1 MKRILLPL
9 LLTLLFGCSNKN
21 HILYLTCTL
30 DFKANQ
36 ESKVKGLWDRSYFKK
51 PYAVFD
57 IAINTKNKTG
67 SFVHHYVSLQSSSK
81 KMKVNNIWL
90 LPDSIEFI
98 SYSKDD
104 RVSDQKDWEVRK
116 SFNINRINGEI
127 FYSLELS
134 KYKNVHLYKGECY
147 DPENSE
153 NLF

>member
-1 MKRILLPL
+1 MKRILLTL
-9 LLTLLFGCSNKN
+9 LLTLLFGCSSKN
-21 HILYLTCTL
+21 DILNLTWTL
-30 DFKANQ
+30 DLKKNQ
-36 ESKVKGLWDRSYFKK
+36 EFEGIWDSRPYFKK
-51 PYAVFD
+51 PYRVFD

-67 SFVHHYVSLQSSSK
+67 SVVQHYVFLKGSSK
-81 KMKVNNIWL
+81 KMKVKNIWL

-104 RVSDQKDWEVRK
+104 RVSDQKDWDAK
-116 SFNINRINGEI
+116 GSFNINRINGEI